1 MKVVKVQYLCVCTR
15 QDDTMSALQDVAQV
29 TAYYIFDA
37 FAQVPVEQLRS
48 LVKQLSVSNVLDL
61 VSTVQPLVCVSL

>member
-1 MKVVKVQYLCVCTR
+1 
-15 QDDTMSALQDVAQV
+15 MSALQDVAQV

-61 VSTVQPLVCVSL
+61 VSTVQPVVCVSL